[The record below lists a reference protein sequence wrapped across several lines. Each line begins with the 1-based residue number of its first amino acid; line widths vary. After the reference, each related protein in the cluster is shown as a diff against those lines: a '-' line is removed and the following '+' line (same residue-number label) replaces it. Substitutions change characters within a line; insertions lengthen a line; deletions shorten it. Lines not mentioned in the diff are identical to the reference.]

1 MILTHMVDIDK
12 TLKLNKGQGYKLKNH
27 GHLCKAATLQRRQ
40 DKKAAQRQPRSPDN
54 QGAITWQTG
63 LIALVALQVPR
74 ARRYVLR
81 PVRLFE

>member
-1 MILTHMVDIDK
+1 MSKFIEKD
-12 TLKLNKGQGYKLKNH
+12 
-27 GHLCKAATLQRRQ
+27 LCKAATLQRRQ
-40 DKKAAQRQPRSPDN
+40 DKKAAQRQPRSLDN

-63 LIALVALQVPR
+63 LIALVALQAPC